1 MSAAFER
8 VIDEIDSLSPKE
20 KALVAHRLI
29 ESLDSAQDE
38 GSEQAWKELVEK
50 RHDALLSGEAKA
62 ISWEEIKQQVK

>member
-20 KALVAHRLI
+20 KAFVAHRLI
-29 ESLDSAQDE
+29 ESLDSAQNEDA
-38 GSEQAWKELVEK
+38 EQAWKELAEN
-50 RHDALLSGEAKA
+50 RHDALLSGDTKA